1 MRLEDGGTY
10 PAPAEGLQGPFP
22 ALFCVAWG
30 TRLKNAPD
38 FCPLGLRSAFIGSL
52 ACSRPGSSREGSQGA
67 RTSPIDRGCLHRP
80 GPASDAEKSAGRRR
94 RRPRAAAAAQPTR
107 APETAE
113 RAPREAAE
121 ATRQGRGQRQRQTAA
136 GRAHE
141 TPPPAPRS
149 PRAHTTT
156 NKDGDPPNK
165 DGETGREARAG
176 PGEDYGPEPIR
187 AGACRVGG
195 HQRQEG
201 GEPKPPQAGER
212 PTIAGGRRTGGQ
224 AAPQGWQRKGP
235 SID

>member
-1 MRLEDGGTY
+1 MGRRALFSAPW
-10 PAPAEGLQGPFP
+10 PAP
-22 ALFCVAWG
+22 V
-30 TRLKNAPD
+30 
-38 FCPLGLRSAFIGSL
+38 
-52 ACSRPGSSREGSQGA
+52 QGA
-67 RTSPIDRGCLHRP
+67 AARGAREP
-80 GPASDAEKSAGRRR
+80 GQAPSIGDAFTAPLPVAREKEQGSGDADHAPPQRRNPRGRRR
-94 RRPRAAAAAQPTR
+94 RRSGRLGRPPKPPDKDEDSASDKQRPDGRTR
-107 APETAE
+107 RRP
-113 RAPREAAE
+113 RAPR
-121 ATRQGRGQRQRQTAA
+121 
-136 GRAHE
+136 
-141 TPPPAPRS
+141 P

-201 GEPKPPQAGER
+201 GDPKPPQAGER